1 MRNSL
6 LERELDKIFDIDYS
20 PMPDVF
26 HDYIENDSSLL
37 TWRGY
42 LNFMKEVLALQ
53 LPWFNINIFIVWF
66 YF

>member
-1 MRNSL
+1 MINGL

-26 HDYIENDSSLL
+26 PDYIENDPSLL

-53 LPWFNINIFIVWF
+53 LP
-66 YF
+66 

>member
-1 MRNSL
+1 MKN
-6 LERELDKIFDIDYS
+6 LDNVTDIDYS

-26 HDYIENDSSLL
+26 PDYIENDSSLL

-53 LPWFNINIFIVWF
+53 LP
-66 YF
+66 